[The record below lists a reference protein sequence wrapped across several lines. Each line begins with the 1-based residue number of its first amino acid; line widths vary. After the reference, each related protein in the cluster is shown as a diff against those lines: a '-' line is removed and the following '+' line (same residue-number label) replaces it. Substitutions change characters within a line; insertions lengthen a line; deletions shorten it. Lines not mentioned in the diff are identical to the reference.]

1 MESAAQAIF
10 EEWSPPLFLT
20 LSMLLVAAV
29 YARGWFLIRKT
40 RRSQFPSWRLCCF
53 LLGIGILWISIASP
67 LDGFA
72 DALLSAHMVEHL
84 LLMSF
89 VPPLVLLGQPVV
101 PLLRGLPR
109 SFTRSIL
116 GPFIRLRSLRR
127 LTHWLTTPLVAW
139 IAMNLT
145 FLVWHI
151 PAAYDFALGNERVH
165 DFEHLCFLGTAILF
179 WWPLLRPWPWRSA
192 SLGWFT
198 LPYLVFADIVNTILS
213 AFLAFC
219 ERPVYSYY
227 LREPNAFGIAPLAD
241 QRAGAAAMWVIGS
254 IVFLVPAVIIT
265 FLLLGQRTGPQNTH
279 TVRQPS

>member
-192 SLGWFT
+192 WPSPSRFSRRAKTRPETGRFQIAVRTT
-198 LPYLVFADIVNTILS
+198 LPCHAIS
-213 AFLAFC
+213 RG
-219 ERPVYSYY
+219 RPTLTDKS
-227 LREPNAFGIAPLAD
+227 FGIGSSNESSFNLL
-241 QRAGAAAMWVIGS
+241 IGCHQGMT
-254 IVFLVPAVIIT
+254 PKA
-265 FLLLGQRTGPQNTH
+265 
-279 TVRQPS
+279 